1 MADGKIDD
9 GKLSVD
15 RSHDQVKGEV
25 SLDESVVARIAG
37 MAVKNVEGLH
47 SLGRSRLL
55 RLGDDSTRG
64 IGVEVGSK
72 QAALDLEVVIEY
84 GHDIKKVARTVRQ
97 KIAAAVETMAG
108 KEVVEINI
116 HVVDIQLPE
125 QDKPKPKRRV
135 E

>member
-1 MADGKIDD
+1 MADNKMDD
-9 GKLSVD
+9 GKLTVD
-15 RSHDQVKGEV
+15 TSKDRVKGDV
-25 SLDESVVARIAG
+25 SLDASVVARIAS
-37 MAVKNVEGLH
+37 MAVKDVEGLH
-47 SLGRSRLL
+47 SLGKSRLL

-64 IGVEVGSK
+64 IGVEVGQK

-97 KIAAAVETMAG
+97 KIADAVETMAG

-116 HVVDIQLPE
+116 HVVDIKLPE
-125 QDKPKPKRRV
+125 EGKPEKKRRV